1 VDSPYYLL
9 LRYDESNPD
18 NDAIVCGTHRE
29 GVDDPSKLHT
39 APAYVR
45 VDFDEYRL
53 ARESGEWR
61 FRPDE
66 GVYKE
71 ELQALEPTTG

>member
-9 LRYDESNPD
+9 LRYDESNAD
-18 NDAIVCGTHRE
+18 KGAMVCGTYRE
-29 GVDDPSKLHT
+29 GVDDPSKLRT
-39 APAYVR
+39 APAYVS

-53 ARESGEWR
+53 AREPGEWR
-61 FRPDE
+61 FRPEE

-71 ELQALEPTTG
+71 SCTLTESST